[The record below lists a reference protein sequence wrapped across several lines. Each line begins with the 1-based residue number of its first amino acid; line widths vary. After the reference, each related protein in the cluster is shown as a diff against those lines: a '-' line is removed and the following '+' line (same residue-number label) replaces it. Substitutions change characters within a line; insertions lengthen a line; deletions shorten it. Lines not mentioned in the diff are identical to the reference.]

1 MNTTG
6 SGALSA
12 EEMLRLA
19 HYLAGQPDVLVAY
32 LFGSTARGSAT
43 PLSDV
48 DIAVLAP
55 QTMSRERAF
64 ELRLALIDALQGL
77 LHRDEIDVVVLNE
90 APLALRYRVLRDGKV
105 LACRDEQVRIL
116 YQADTISRYL
126 DFKPVIERH
135 ERAILERARRG
146 ELLNGHNPYRGALA
160 RYRQQRERAAR
171 TG

>member
-1 MNTTG
+1 MNAIG
-6 SGALSA
+6 SGALCA
-12 EEMLRLA
+12 EEMQRLA
-19 HYLAGQPDVLVAY
+19 HYLADQPDVLVAY
-32 LFGSTARGSAT
+32 LFGSNARGGAT

-55 QTMSRERAF
+55 KTISRDQAF
-64 ELRLALIDALQGL
+64 ELRLALIDGLQGL
-77 LHRDEIDVVVLNE
+77 LHREALDVVVLNE
-90 APLALRYRVLRDGKV
+90 VPLALRYRVLRDGMV

-146 ELLNGHNPYRGALA
+146 ELLNGYNPYRGALA